1 MKRIYLGLWDK
12 YGDDN
17 EHRLESVR
25 SIVEAVEEFGEVSVI
40 FNRESSN
47 HRNNAFRMAI
57 MLPRHYN
64 VVIKKDQSLK
74 ISKS

>member
-12 YGDDN
+12 YGEDN
-17 EHRLESVR
+17 EYRL
-25 SIVEAVEEFGEVSVI
+25 EAVENVIQGVEDFGEVYVVL
-40 FNRESSN
+40 NKESSN
-47 HRNNAFRMAI
+47 HRNNAFKMAI

-64 VVIKKDQSLK
+64 VIIKKDQSLK

>member
-25 SIVEAVEEFGEVSVI
+25 SIVEAVEEFGES
-40 FNRESSN
+40 
-47 HRNNAFRMAI
+47 
-57 MLPRHYN
+57 
-64 VVIKKDQSLK
+64 
-74 ISKS
+74 

>member
-1 MKRIYLGLWDK
+1 MKRIYLGLWEK

-17 EHRLESVR
+17 EYHL
-25 SIVEAVEEFGEVSVI
+25 EAVNRVIRTVETFGEVSVI
-40 FNRESSN
+40 FNNEISN

-57 MLPRHYN
+57 MLPSHYN
-64 VVIKKDQSLK
+64 IVIKKDQSLK